1 MLILEHLKKQNHSAG
16 QGSRYGY
23 TALVS
28 RYLISYLMNR
38 PPLIG
43 SLGLNLHK
51 SRKKLLYTVLT
62 GDYDQLNEIPPYLSH
77 SPDWDFVCVTDNPSL
92 SSDTWKIKL
101 VDNQDGLD
109 PVRLSR
115 LYKIKNQLVD
125 SGYDIS
131 VYTDANIRIRGD
143 LDRFLSQAIAP
154 DCILGLLYHPF
165 HSSLREEVEL
175 CKKTGRA
182 DPELLEKQYRFYT
195 DKEGFSDS
203 LPHINARLLIRRP
216 GDRRIESLMDTWF
229 NQLISWSRRD
239 QVSFNYSL
247 AQHPDVLPCY
257 IPYWLFRVHFKK
269 LDHLQAA
276 TSSPS
281 R

>member
-1 MLILEHLKKQNHSAG
+1 MLILEHLKKQNHSTG

-23 TALVS
+23 AALAS
-28 RYLISYLMNR
+28 RYLINYLIKR

-43 SLGLNLHK
+43 SLGGNLYR
-51 SRKKLLYTVLT
+51 SRKKLLYTALT
-62 GDYDQLNEIPPYLSH
+62 GDYDQLNEIPPSLSR
-77 SPDWDFVCVTDNPSL
+77 SKQWDFVCVTDNPSL
-92 SSDTWKIKL
+92 CSDTWKIKL

-131 VYTDANIRIRGD
+131 VYSDANIRIRGD
-143 LDRFLSQAIAP
+143 LDRFLSQAIGP

-175 CKKTGRA
+175 CTQTSRG
-182 DPELLEKQYRFYT
+182 DPELLKKQYRYYT
-195 DKEGFSDS
+195 ETEGFSDS

-216 GDRRIESLMDTWF
+216 GDRRIESLMETWF
-229 NQLISWSRRD
+229 NQLISWSGRD

-247 AQHPDVLPCY
+247 ARHPEVLPCY

-269 LDHLQAA
+269 LDHLQAG
-276 TSSPS
+276 TRSSG